1 MWGEVVSRLALLEL
15 YAIGALR
22 RRKRQE
28 VVWAELAALPW
39 TARTS
44 RRDELVLV
52 ESRRADLVV
61 LLDRVWPGWRE
72 VLAALEGL
80 GLEPTPTGWAEYE
93 DHLRATRVPAVPAKV
108 NRKTA
113 ASLVAPHS
121 KSTLTARRLAA
132 LGGGG
137 ELVEVDTTHDG
148 LVRMRP
154 PAGLFARTPRGGL
167 DLAAVAAVLGEVA
180 LTERSFQGLSFEGEV
195 RALLTIENL
204 GAFVDLAAPPGW
216 LVVFVAGWDS
226 RTIGHLFERFA
237 RVPALHFGDFDPAG
251 VRIYRHL
258 RRLCPRLGW
267 FVPEFASAL
276 VEDRGLA
283 AEWPED
289 LDLSD
294 TPELIRDLARQSLW
308 LEQEP
313 LAVDPRIPAHLEAW
327 LERELQNPR
336 LSERD

>member
-15 YAIGALR
+15 YASNCLR

-52 ESRRADLVV
+52 EPRRGDLVL

-72 VLAALEGL
+72 VLVELEALN
-80 GLEPTPTGWAEYE
+80 LEPTPMGWAEYE
-93 DHLRATRVPAVPAKV
+93 DHLRAKRVPEVPTKV

-121 KSTLTARRLAA
+121 KSTLTARRLAV
-132 LGGGG
+132 LSEGG
-137 ELVEVDTTHDG
+137 EVDTTHDG

-154 PAGLFARTPRGGL
+154 PAGLWARSPRGAL
-167 DLAAVAAVLGEVA
+167 DLSAVAAVLGEVA

-195 RALLTIENL
+195 RALLTVENL
-204 GAFVDLAAPPGW
+204 GAFIDLVAPPGW

-226 RTIGHLFERFA
+226 RTIGLLFERLA
-237 RVPALHFGDFDPAG
+237 RVPALHFGDLDPAG

-258 RRLCPRLGW
+258 LALCPRLGW
-267 FVPEFASAL
+267 FVPDFASEL
-276 VEDRGLA
+276 VPVRGLA
-283 AEWPED
+283 AEWPDD
-289 LDLSD
+289 LDLTD
-294 TPELIRDLARQSLW
+294 TPEPIRELARRGLW

-313 LAVDPRIPAHLEAW
+313 LAIDPRTPAHLEAW
-327 LERELQNPR
+327 LARELETPKV
-336 LSERD
+336 SGPE

>member
-1 MWGEVVSRLALLEL
+1 MWGEVLSRLALLEL
-15 YAIGALR
+15 YASHSLR

-28 VVWAELAALPW
+28 AVWAELAALPW
-39 TARTS
+39 TARTA

-52 ESRRADLVV
+52 ESRRADLEV

-72 VLAALEGL
+72 VLVALEGL
-80 GLEPTPTGWAEYE
+80 GLEPTPMGWAEYE
-93 DHLRATRVPAVPAKV
+93 DHLRAKRVPDVPAKV

-121 KSTLTARRLAA
+121 KSTLTTRRLAA
-132 LGGGG
+132 LSEAG
-137 ELVEVDTTHDG
+137 EVDTTHDG

-154 PAGLFARTPRGGL
+154 PAGLFARTPRGGV
-167 DLAAVAAVLGEVA
+167 DLSAVASVLGEVA
-180 LTERSFQGLSFEGEV
+180 LTERSFEGLSFEGEV
-195 RALLTIENL
+195 RALLTVENL
-204 GAFVDLAAPPGW
+204 GAFIDLAAPPGW

-226 RTIGHLFERFA
+226 RTIGLLFERLA
-237 RVPALHFGDFDPAG
+237 RVPALHFGDLDPAG

-258 RRLCPRLGW
+258 RTLCPRLGW
-267 FVPEFASAL
+267 FVPEFASSF

-289 LDLSD
+289 LDLND
-294 TPELIRDLARQSLW
+294 APKLIKDLARQSLW

-313 LAVDPRIPAHLEAW
+313 LAVDPRFPAHLEAW
-327 LERELQNPR
+327 LERELAAPR
-336 LSERD
+336 FSDPE